1 MEYELQN
8 KCDIVSSSFQ
18 TLSERINKMG
28 STIAELSKAL
38 NKMGS
43 TIAELSKAFR
53 KFAILSYGHWEED
66 YLGQLMRYV
75 DNCNNISNYLENRII
90 PLEGDR

>member
-28 STIAELSKAL
+28 STIAELSKA
-38 NKMGS
+38 
-43 TIAELSKAFR
+43 FR
-53 KFAILSYGHWEED
+53 KFAIFSYRYWEED

-75 DNCNNISNYLENRII
+75 DNSNNISNYLENRII

>member
-28 STIAELSKAL
+28 STIV
-38 NKMGS
+38 
-43 TIAELSKAFR
+43 ELSKAFR

-75 DNCNNISNYLENRII
+75 DNSNNISNYLENRII
-90 PLEGDR
+90 LLEGDKNGTIY

>member
-8 KCDIVSSSFQ
+8 KCDIVSSNFQ
-18 TLSERINKMG
+18 TLSKRI
-28 STIAELSKAL
+28 

-75 DNCNNISNYLENRII
+75 DNSNNISNYLENRII
-90 PLEGDR
+90 LLEGDKNGTIY

>member
-28 STIAELSKAL
+28 STIAELSKA
-38 NKMGS
+38 
-43 TIAELSKAFR
+43 FR
-53 KFAILSYGHWEED
+53 KFEILSYGHWEED
-66 YLGQLMRYV
+66 YLSQLMRYV
-75 DNCNNISNYLENRII
+75 DNSNNISNYLENRII

>member
-28 STIAELSKAL
+28 STIAELSKA
-38 NKMGS
+38 
-43 TIAELSKAFR
+43 FR

-66 YLGQLMRYV
+66 YLG
-75 DNCNNISNYLENRII
+75 
-90 PLEGDR
+90 

>member
-28 STIAELSKAL
+28 STIAELSKA
-38 NKMGS
+38 
-43 TIAELSKAFR
+43 FR
-53 KFAILSYGHWEED
+53 KFVILSYGHWEED
-66 YLGQLMRYV
+66 YLSQLMRYV
-75 DNCNNISNYLENRII
+75 DNSNNISNYLENRII
-90 PLEGDR
+90 LLEGDKNGTIY

>member
-8 KCDIVSSSFQ
+8 KYDIILSNFQ
-18 TLSERINKMG
+18 TLSERINEMG
-28 STIAELSKAL
+28 STISQLS
-38 NKMGS
+38 
-43 TIAELSKAFR
+43 EAFR
-53 KFAILSYGHWEED
+53 KFAILSYGRWEKD
-66 YLGQLMRYV
+66 YFGQLMRYV

>member
-1 MEYELQN
+1 MGYELQN
-8 KCDIVSSSFQ
+8 KCDIVSSNFQ

-28 STIAELSKAL
+28 D
-38 NKMGS
+38 

-75 DNCNNISNYLENRII
+75 DNSNNISNYLENRII
-90 PLEGDR
+90 LLEGDKNGTIY

>member
-8 KCDIVSSSFQ
+8 KCDIVSSNFQ
-18 TLSERINKMG
+18 TLSERI
-28 STIAELSKAL
+28 

-66 YLGQLMRYV
+66 YLG
-75 DNCNNISNYLENRII
+75 
-90 PLEGDR
+90 

>member
-28 STIAELSKAL
+28 DI
-38 NKMGS
+38 
-43 TIAELSKAFR
+43 IAELSKAFR

-75 DNCNNISNYLENRII
+75 DNSNNISNYLENRII
-90 PLEGDR
+90 LLEGDKNGSIYK

>member
-18 TLSERINKMG
+18 ILSERINKMG
-28 STIAELSKAL
+28 STL
-38 NKMGS
+38 
-43 TIAELSKAFR
+43 AELSKAFR
-53 KFAILSYGHWEED
+53 KFAILNYGHWEED

-75 DNCNNISNYLENRII
+75 DNSNNISNYLENRII
-90 PLEGDR
+90 LLEGDKNGTIY

>member
-8 KCDIVSSSFQ
+8 KCDIVSFSFQ
-18 TLSERINKMG
+18 ILSERI
-28 STIAELSKAL
+28 

-53 KFAILSYGHWEED
+53 KFAIFSYGHWEED
-66 YLGQLMRYV
+66 YLGQLMRYI

-90 PLEGDR
+90 TLEGDR

>member
-28 STIAELSKAL
+28 STIAELSKA
-38 NKMGS
+38 
-43 TIAELSKAFR
+43 FR
-53 KFAILSYGHWEED
+53 KFTILSYGQWEED
-66 YLGQLMRYV
+66 YLDQLIRYV

-90 PLEGDR
+90 LLEGDKNGTIY

>member
-28 STIAELSKAL
+28 STIAKLS
-38 NKMGS
+38 
-43 TIAELSKAFR
+43 EAFR
-53 KFAILSYGHWEED
+53 KFAILSYGRWEKD
-66 YLGQLMRYV
+66 YFG
-75 DNCNNISNYLENRII
+75 
-90 PLEGDR
+90 